1 MMPHTP
7 PTPILCTQAG
17 CAESANVRVWLV
29 AHGIPFTE
37 RNASVDVEAARTLV
51 ATGTFAT
58 PLVIVGEERVLG
70 YQPEALA
77 RALPV
82 IRPPP
87 QQPW

>member
-7 PTPILCTQAG
+7 PTPILYTQAG
-17 CAESANVRVWLV
+17 CAESANVRTWLV

-37 RNASVDVEAARTLV
+37 RNVSVDAEAARALA

-70 YQPEALA
+70 YQPEELA

-87 QQPW
+87 QQS